1 MKGVEMWASVSHCF
15 TLKSDSSSWCF
26 SQRQECECGDA
37 WFSES
42 KTRDFFLRFSCGEM
56 AASIK
61 MQGPGAFVFS
71 FFDYKLVLMPV
82 IIMYVNL
89 FSFSTNK
96 VWSFGVAAHS
106 TAPRERVW
114 RATVKVPGFKF
125 KVHKNEFVSAG
136 FSKTCQHTVTL
147 ASSRGSWRWGL

>member
-1 MKGVEMWASVSHCF
+1 
-15 TLKSDSSSWCF
+15 
-26 SQRQECECGDA
+26 
-37 WFSES
+37 
-42 KTRDFFLRFSCGEM
+42 M

-96 VWSFGVAAHS
+96 VGPLALLHILLPPGKGFG
-106 TAPRERVW
+106 ER
-114 RATVKVPGFKF
+114 
-125 KVHKNEFVSAG
+125 
-136 FSKTCQHTVTL
+136 L
-147 ASSRGSWRWGL
+147 